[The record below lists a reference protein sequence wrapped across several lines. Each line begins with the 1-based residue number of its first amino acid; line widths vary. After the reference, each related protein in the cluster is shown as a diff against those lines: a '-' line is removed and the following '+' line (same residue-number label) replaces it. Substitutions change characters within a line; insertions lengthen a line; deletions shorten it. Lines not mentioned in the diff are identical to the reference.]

1 MKKFIL
7 FLFLSFLFVSCSD
20 NKADDNI
27 VYCTDEMRMIG
38 VGVKHKDGSPYVL
51 DSVKSFIATKEGLKN
66 VSVFKDFN
74 DTFFQYCQKQGT
86 YLFVGDGFD
95 RHFPDFVKPTKWNET
110 KFIGEVDFVGYKK
123 DKELFRKT
131 IKVYTDACHVFCD
144 EKDLAII
151 YLE

>member
-1 MKKFIL
+1 MIHFFSIVRSREAIL
-7 FLFLSFLFVSCSD
+7 L
-20 NKADDNI
+20 
-27 VYCTDEMRMIG
+27 
-38 VGVKHKDGSPYVL
+38 
-51 DSVKSFIATKEGLKN
+51 
-66 VSVFKDFN
+66 
-74 DTFFQYCQKQGT
+74 
-86 YLFVGDGFD
+86 D